1 MNPPAPSALQP
12 FVTNNTEAEQP
23 APEPKPQAIELKRID
38 SGKAQGDAILRE
50 GLRIQEMPLV
60 ADRPIL
66 LGIGP
71 EQRPGLFT
79 KPLDSSR
86 NDSADLVETLVHQ
99 AIGLGFEVAG
109 VKSEKKRE
117 GCLIEL
123 KLFLETLG
131 ILSQLL
137 PQSAF
142 RQQQGQALCL
152 IHGSSIFSGAGRA
165 RRTAPRYRGNLH
177 PAQ

>member
-1 MNPPAPSALQP
+1 MPPVACRPLLFS
-12 FVTNNTEAEQP
+12 VD
-23 APEPKPQAIELKRID
+23 PE
-38 SGKAQGDAILRE
+38 S
-50 GLRIQEMPLV
+50 
-60 ADRPIL
+60 
-66 LGIGP
+66 
-71 EQRPGLFT
+71 RPGIFT
-79 KPLDSSR
+79 KPLDGSR

-109 VKSEKKRE
+109 VKPEKKRE

-142 RQQQGQALCL
+142 RQQQ
-152 IHGSSIFSGAGRA
+152 
-165 RRTAPRYRGNLH
+165 
-177 PAQ
+177 